1 MEKQISKSEII
12 QQEEVRGFTKKLFKI
27 CWPLFIEL
35 ALTMLL
41 GSVDTFM
48 LGRYSDNAVAAVGVV
63 NQVMNM
69 VLLVFQIITTGTTI
83 ICAQYIGAK
92 LKEHEIFKI
101 IGSSISLNFILGII
115 FSIGMVVFAT
125 PILRALNLDNDLM
138 TLGKSYMIIVGSF
151 SVIQAMNLT
160 FSAVIRSYSNTKM
173 TMIATLVMNI
183 FNIIGNYTL
192 IYGKL
197 GAPELG
203 ITGAAISTSV
213 SKVIGTIILVIYLFK
228 ILLKNFKFKYIV
240 TLYKEELKK
249 ILTVGL
255 PSAGESIAYN
265 SAKLMC
271 TVILTH
277 ISIVALTTNNY
288 INNIAMYIY
297 IFSTSLG
304 QGTAILVGQLVGE
317 GKEDEAYKLCFS
329 SLKKAFVAST
339 LLSIIVAL
347 LGKQVF
353 GIFTDNKDIIEL
365 GSTILFIN
373 IILETGRTFNV
384 VVINCLRAAGDVR
397 FPVYIGIVS
406 MWVIG
411 VGLSY
416 VLAIPCRLG
425 FPGMWIAL
433 AMDEWVRGIIMCFR
447 WRSKKWHG
455 RAFV

>member
-1 MEKQISKSEII
+1 MEKQVLKSEII
-12 QQEEVRGFTKKLFKI
+12 QQEEARKFGKKLFKI

-92 LKEHEIFKI
+92 LKEHELFKI
-101 IGSSISLNFILGII
+101 IGSSISLNFVLGII
-115 FSIGMVVFAT
+115 FSIAMVVFAT
-125 PILRALNLDNDLM
+125 PILRVLNLDSDLM
-138 TLGKSYMIIVGSF
+138 ALGKSYMVIVGSF

-160 FSAVIRSYSNTKM
+160 FSAVIRSYGNTKM
-173 TMIATLVMNI
+173 TMIATLVMNM

-213 SKVIGTIILVIYLFK
+213 SKVIGTIILVVYLFK
-228 ILLKNFKFKYIV
+228 VLLKNFKFKYII
-240 TLYKEELKK
+240 TLYKAELKK

-304 QGTAILVGQLVGE
+304 QGTAIIIGQLVGE
-317 GKEDEAYKLCFS
+317 GREDEAYKLCFS
-329 SLKKAFVAST
+329 SLKKAFIAST
-339 LLSIIVAL
+339 TLAIIVAL
-347 LGKQVF
+347 LGKQIF
-353 GIFTDNKDIIEL
+353 GIFTDNADIIEL

-411 VGLSY
+411 VGVSY
-416 VLAIPCRLG
+416 VLAIPCKLG
-425 FPGMWIAL
+425 FPGMWLAL
-433 AMDEWVRGIIMCFR
+433 AMDEWTRGIIMCFR

-455 RAFV
+455 RALV